1 MTGTSTPADP
11 HENRAFLRRVTAAVS
26 WGQGLDG
33 YDLGILSVVITL
45 AGAELGISTG
55 WQGNDGTAVF
65 RPVTPIAR
73 DAIAAFL
80 YRFDSLE
87 LLD

>member
-1 MTGTSTPADP
+1 MARHDRRQPP
-11 HENRAFLRRVTAAVS
+11 FLDVAVTDQFFTEIAWVA
-26 WGQGLDG
+26 
-33 YDLGILSVVITL
+33 SVGV
-45 AGAELGISTG
+45 STG

-80 YRFDSLE
+80 YRFDALE
-87 LLD
+87 LLG